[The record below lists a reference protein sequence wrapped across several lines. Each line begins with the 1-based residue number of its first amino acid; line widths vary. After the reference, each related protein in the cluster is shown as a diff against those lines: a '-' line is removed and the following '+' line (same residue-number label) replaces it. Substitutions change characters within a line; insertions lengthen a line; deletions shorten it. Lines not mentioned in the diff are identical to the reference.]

1 MKNLYIKFS
10 DLCATFLTPIVNLWA
25 RIYVGL
31 IFWRSGI
38 AKAEDM
44 ELTIEEFDA
53 EEGGIFAVPGL
64 PAEPA
69 AYLATG
75 GEIVLPIL
83 LWLGLFTRIGA
94 GGLLVMSAVIFFF
107 VDPKPQPHLWMII
120 TAMLLAQGG
129 SKLSVDNFLFK
140 R

>member
-10 DLCATFLTPIVNLWA
+10 DLCSMFLLPVVNLWA
-25 RIYVGL
+25 RIYLGL

-75 GEIVLPIL
+75 GEILFPIL
-83 LWLGLFTRIGA
+83 IWLGLFTRIGA
-94 GGLLVMSAVIFFF
+94 GGLLVISAVIFFF
-107 VDPKPQPHLWMII
+107 VDSKPQPHLWMII
-120 TAMLLAQGG
+120 SAMLVAQGG
-129 SKLSVDNFLFK
+129 SKISVDNFLFK